1 MRRSLHAAA
10 SRLRLGATV
19 EAWGE
24 HRARAF
30 PTGTSTSS
38 HAAWRGAGHIF
49 EDADDRDLFVELV
62 WRAADRH
69 SWDCIALCVLGTH
82 DHVVLK
88 HGRATCPPGCGGS
101 TGNRRAF
108 NAKRSLGHVFA
119 GRYSARAIHREE
131 YLYEVC
137 SYVVLNPVR
146 AGLCDLV
153 EEWPWSFSAYGLA
166 AS

>member
-1 MRRSLHAAA
+1 MGRVPRSSLPDGYFHVF
-10 SRLRLGATV
+10 SRGV
-19 EAWGE
+19 AW
-24 HRARAF
+24 
-30 PTGTSTSS
+30 
-38 HAAWRGAGHIF
+38 AGHIF

-69 SWDCIALCVLGTH
+69 SWDCLALCVLGTH
-82 DHVVLK
+82 YHVVL
-88 HGRATCPPGCGGS
+88 RTRTRDLSPGLRRL
-101 TGNRRAF
+101 NWEYARAF
-108 NAKRSLGHVFA
+108 NAKRSSFGHVFA